1 MSFQSI
7 TILGNL
13 GKDPVVT
20 YSKADKAICKFSVA
34 TSKKRGGEE
43 KTTWFDIVVF
53 DKLAELCGQHLAK
66 GRTVLV
72 QGEVSVEDWTDKDGA
87 KRRSWSIVSNSVT
100 FVGKGNGAGGGANE
114 RPASTSAAPA
124 GGGGFVDDGDLPFF
138 RFEPI
143 Y

>member
-20 YSKADKAICKFSVA
+20 YSKADKAICKFSIA

-100 FVGKGNGAGGGANE
+100 FVGKGNGAGGGASNE
-114 RPASTSAAPA
+114 RPANNDTAPPPA
-124 GGGGFVDDGDLPFF
+124 SDGFIDDDSLPF
-138 RFEPI
+138 
-143 Y
+143 

>member
-100 FVGKGNGAGGGANE
+100 FVGKGNGGGE
-114 RPASTSAAPA
+114 RTTAPA
-124 GGGGFVDDGDLPFF
+124 NDAPPAGGGGGFVDDGDLPFA
-138 RFEPI
+138 RFEPV

>member
-13 GKDPVVT
+13 GKDPAVSYTQGGMAV
-20 YSKADKAICKFSVA
+20 CKFSVA
-34 TSKKRGGEE
+34 TSEKRKGEE
-43 KTTWFDIVVF
+43 KTTWFDVVVF
-53 DKLAELCGQHLAK
+53 DKLGELCGQHLAK

-72 QGEVSVEDWTDKDGA
+72 QGRISIEDWTDKEGA
-87 KRRSWSIVSNSVT
+87 KRRSWSLLANTVQ
-100 FVGKGNGAGGGANE
+100 FVGGKGTGGA
-114 RPASTSAAPA
+114 PAEKPEAPPAAD
-124 GGGGFVDDGDLPFF
+124 GGFVEDDLPFA